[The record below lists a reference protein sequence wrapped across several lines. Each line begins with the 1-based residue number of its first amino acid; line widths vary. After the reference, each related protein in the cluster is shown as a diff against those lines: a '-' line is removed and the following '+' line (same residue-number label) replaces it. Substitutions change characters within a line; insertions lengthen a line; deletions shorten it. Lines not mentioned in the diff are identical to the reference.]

1 MKSMYLSCK
10 VLMIKGI
17 NMLICII
24 IEDCSKLLLLIH
36 KYRSQEISYIFNSL
50 QRDLLVCDYN
60 IVFTSYFMKYWRPGI
75 GTNPCTENCHKI
87 IVLIEEPTTMYFL
100 ITYTKILYQ
109 WWKLLL
115 IKDKKFSSRWWLELS
130 GSYCWWY
137 AYIEATRFGI
147 YFFPVQLDL
156 QLCSDNIVCTY
167 FLMKYW
173 SPRMGNIPCTEN
185 H

>member
-36 KYRSQEISYIFNSL
+36 KYRSQEISYIFNLL

-60 IVFTSYFMKYWRPGI
+60 IVFTSYLMKYWRPGI
-75 GTNPCTENCHKI
+75 GTNLCTENCHKI
-87 IVLIEEPTTMYFL
+87 IVFIEEPTSMYLL
-100 ITYTKILYQ
+100 ITYTKILYLR
-109 WWKLLL
+109 WKMLL
-115 IKDKKFSSRWWLELS
+115 IKGKNMLIYMVIKT
-130 GSYCWWY
+130 CWKLPLMLCIYRSKETW
-137 AYIEATRFGI
+137 
-147 YFFPVQLDL
+147 YFFSVQLDL
-156 QLCSDNIVCTY
+156 QLCSDNILCTY

-173 SPRMGNIPCTEN
+173 SPGMGNIPCTEN
-185 H
+185 Y